1 MKKDDRYKKALCQ
14 VIRVSYYRNDLQTL
28 RLIYE
33 TLVMRG
39 IINEFSFNLELW
51 NRTKKIGKPNFM
63 YYQEEALN
71 FDLDF
76 GELVM
81 LMKEYPYFMGILE
94 EPNKQADEQDDSMS
108 DKHTWE
114 DTKL

>member
-1 MKKDDRYKKALCQ
+1 MDDKYKKALCQ
-14 VIRVSYYRNDLQTL
+14 LIRVSYYKNDLQTL

-51 NRTKKIGKPNFM
+51 NRTEKIGKPNFM
-63 YYQEEALN
+63 YYQDEALS

-94 EPNKQADEQDDSMS
+94 KP
-108 DKHTWE
+108 
-114 DTKL
+114 